1 MIENNRL
8 WYCLFCL
15 LNELQ
20 YEVALFNFS
29 QFLIRDFDLQ
39 KMPVWGD
46 GCALRVSG
54 FADLDEAEWW
64 MDLIQKNPDMQPV
77 LQGIQLKAVTEVN
90 LPLLK

>member
-1 MIENNRL
+1 MLILPKADDEA
-8 WYCLFCL
+8 
-15 LNELQ
+15 LNELL

-39 KMPVWGD
+39 KMPVFGA

-64 MDLIQKNPDMQPV
+64 EGLIRQNEQMQPI
-77 LQGIQLKAVTEVN
+77 LRGIKIKAVTEVN